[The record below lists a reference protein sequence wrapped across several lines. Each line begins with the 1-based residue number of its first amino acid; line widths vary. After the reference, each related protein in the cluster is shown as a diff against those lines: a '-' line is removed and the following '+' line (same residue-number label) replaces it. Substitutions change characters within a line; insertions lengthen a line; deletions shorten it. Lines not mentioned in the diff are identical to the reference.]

1 MEPIYLKFE
10 LLKIKTL
17 QMYVVFLNNTLIRVG
32 EIVRLTIFNK
42 KKKRLMIFKIVLIM
56 FLGIQHKQG

>member
-42 KKKRLMIFKIVLIM
+42 KKSD
-56 FLGIQHKQG
+56 